1 MIIECN
7 TCNIK
12 KTCKQFLKGFKCYYR
27 FTQEQPNLI
36 RKEKCLKLMVKN
48 QQNI

>member
-12 KTCKQFLKGFKCYYR
+12 KTCKQFLKGFKYYYR
-27 FTQEQPNLI
+27 FTQEQ
-36 RKEKCLKLMVKN
+36 LKLNKEEK
-48 QQNI
+48 